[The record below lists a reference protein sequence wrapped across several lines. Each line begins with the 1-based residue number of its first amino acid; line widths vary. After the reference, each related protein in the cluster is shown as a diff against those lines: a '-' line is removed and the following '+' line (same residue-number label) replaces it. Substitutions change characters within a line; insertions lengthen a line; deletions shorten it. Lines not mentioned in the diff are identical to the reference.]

1 MEKLGFKNTLLSAEK
16 INNYVNEIK
25 KDSYCNKFI
34 NDNQIND
41 VVIENSLLVFQHLIN
56 DRRQCQSCPGLKNC
70 PKNLKGL
77 NKILE
82 FIDGK
87 IIETL
92 VPCEYLQQ
100 KNKLANN
107 YLVRDFDSQYLDCR
121 LSSNDIDVYRESVV
135 RKMGTLINGKE
146 KKGLYVYG
154 KTGVGKSYL
163 SICLANRLVDQNKS
177 VAYVNARTTIATLR
191 GYVINDKEAFEN
203 LMNKLK
209 NAELLIIDDLGNE
222 KITDWSRDSVLYEIL
237 DYRLRNRLN
246 KVIINSNYSLNE
258 LKELYK
264 VDNEVRTKRFIELIR
279 SICDDIELVG
289 LNRFL

>member
-1 MEKLGFKNTLLSAEK
+1 MEKLGFKTTLLSVEK

-41 VVIENSLLVFQHLIN
+41 VIIENSLLTFQHLIN
-56 DRRQCQSCPGLKNC
+56 DRKQCKNCSGLKNC

-77 NKILE
+77 VKILE

-87 IIETL
+87 VIETL
-92 VPCEYLQQ
+92 VPCNYLEQ
-100 KNKLANN
+100 KNKLVNN
-107 YLVRDFDSQYLDCR
+107 YVVKDFDNQFLDCR
-121 LSSNDIDVYRESVV
+121 LTSNDIDAYREGIV

-146 KKGLYVYG
+146 KKGLYIYG

-177 VAYVNARTTIATLR
+177 VAYVNARNTIAILR
-191 GYVINDKEAFEN
+191 GYVINDKEAFES
-203 LMNKLK
+203 LMNKIK

-222 KITDWSRDSVLYEIL
+222 KITDWSRDSVLYEVL
-237 DYRLRNRLN
+237 DYRLRNKLN
-246 KVIINSNYSLNE
+246 KIIINSNYNLYE

-264 VDNEVRTKRFIELIR
+264 VDNEVRAKRFIDLIR
-279 SICDDIELVG
+279 SICDDVELVG